1 MQHVGVSSP
10 NRGQNQTYLQKET
23 HRFREQ
29 IYGCQGE
36 GWGKKI
42 VGEFGMDR
50 YTLYLEWIA
59 D

>member
-1 MQHVGVSSP
+1 MWELVPQTGVKT
-10 NRGQNQTYLQKET
+10 TYLQKET
-23 HRFREQ
+23 HRLREQ

-50 YTLYLEWIA
+50 YMLYLEWIP